1 MDKEPAVLSKRQIEE
16 VFDGAAATYDGAGP
30 SIFTQFG
37 ERLGRDIP
45 IFQGTRV
52 LDVATGKGA
61 VLIPMARKVG
71 AEGRVTG
78 IDISQGILEE
88 ARKTVTAH
96 GLTNVELC
104 KMDAE
109 HLEFT
114 DGSFDIVTC
123 AFALFMFPEMN
134 LALSEM
140 QRVCKPGGYIGVT
153 YFNKTPPPFDPGWR
167 AFAKLTNKYG
177 ISARMP
183 QQLGLAPEE
192 LEAILTKAGFVDV
205 KMESEVNDIVYKSAE
220 DWWNFLLT
228 LGSRV
233 PILSMD
239 EGTRER
245 FKREYLEGLLPA
257 ARPDGLHM
265 TTGVVY
271 GVGRKANYDL

>member
-1 MDKEPAVLSKRQIEE
+1 MDSEPVVLSKRQIEQ
-16 VFDGAAATYDGAGP
+16 VFDGAAAAYDCAGP

-37 ERLGRDIP
+37 ERLVRDIP
-45 IFQGTRV
+45 ISRGMRV

-71 AEGRVTG
+71 EVGRVVG

-88 ARKTVTAH
+88 AQRKVAVL
-96 GLTNVELC
+96 GLNNVELC

-109 HLEFT
+109 HLEFA
-114 DGSFDIVTC
+114 DRSFDVVTC
-123 AFALFMFPEMN
+123 AFALFMFPEMD

-140 QRVCKPGGYIGVT
+140 HRVCKPGGYIAVT

-167 AFAKLTNKYG
+167 AFARMTNKYG

-192 LEAILTKAGFVDV
+192 LEAILVKAGFTMV
-205 KMESEVNDIVYKSAE
+205 KTESEVNDIVYKTAE
-220 DWWNFLLT
+220 DWWSFLLT

-239 EGTRER
+239 EKTRER
-245 FKREYLEGLLPA
+245 FKEEYLAGLA
-257 ARPDGLHM
+257 GAGRGDGLHM

-271 GVGRKANYDL
+271 GVGRSDS